1 MKQAGLE
8 DILPLTPL
16 QEGLLFHGLYN
27 PEAQDVYVSQHVLE
41 IAGPVDTAAL
51 RSAVDALLARH
62 TSLRVGFRHEGLT
75 TPVQIVPRSVRAPWH
90 EEDLTGLP
98 DDAARHAR
106 AEALLRADREKRFD
120 LSAPP
125 LVRFALL
132 RLADRR
138 YRFSL
143 TFHHLLLDGWS
154 LSVALHELFALY
166 ADGGDARALPPVTPY
181 RAFLGWLARQDR
193 DTARTAWADALSDLD
208 EPSLVAAGRTRSDD
222 AVAER
227 VTLALTQEQTER
239 LTARARELG
248 LTVST
253 LVQGAW
259 SLLLSRI
266 LGSDDVVFGVTVSGR
281 PPEIPGIESMV
292 GLFINTVPL
301 RVRVRPAEPVGQLLQ
316 RLHRTQLGLLAH
328 QHLGL
333 TEIQQ
338 AAGLPELF
346 DTMVVF
352 ENYPHDV
359 GRSASAAS
367 PSQDP
372 SAEAGSRTG
381 AAPSEAVQ
389 VVGQSTSDRSH
400 YPLTLVALPGTTMRF
415 RLDHRPDVYDTSA
428 AEELM
433 QRFVRVL
440 GAVVGEPSVPVGRV
454 EVLSA
459 EERAA
464 LLPAPASG
472 ASVVPL
478 DAGVTLVSWFARQVV
493 LSPEAVAVSCDGVAL
508 SYGELDGRANRLA
521 RLLVERGAGA
531 ERLVAVALERS
542 VDLVVAL
549 LAVVKAGA
557 GYVPVDPSYPAERI
571 AYVLKDA
578 APALLVTTR
587 QALPEQVG
595 DLDTVVLDD
604 PETVTDLAARS
615 AGVLADVVVRAEHPA
630 YVIYTSGSTGRPKGV
645 VVSHGQ
651 VVRLFTRTR
660 DWFGFGADDVWTLF
674 HSYAFDFS
682 VWELWGPLLHGGR
695 LVVVPF
701 TVSRSPADF
710 LALLAGESVTVLN
723 QTPSAFYQ
731 LMQADQENPA
741 LGEGLAL
748 RYVVFGGEALDL
760 GRLSTWYTRH
770 PEAGGGPRLVN
781 MYGITETTVHVTHRA
796 LDAATVAGQGASLIG
811 EPIPD
816 LRLYVLDSA
825 LHPVPAGVTGEMY
838 VAGPG
843 LARGYLNRPGLTAE
857 RFVADP
863 YGAPGTRMYRSGD
876 LARRHTDG
884 ELEYLG
890 RADDQ
895 VKVRGFRIEL
905 GEIQTALV
913 QHPAVTQAAVIVRED
928 RLIAYTTGETVPADE
943 LRTHLA
949 QSLPAYMV
957 PSAFVSLDTIPLT
970 ANGKLDRKALPDPD
984 RDSANTS
991 ARAPRTPHEEVLAH
1005 LFADILGLE
1014 RVGIDDSFFD
1024 LGGHSLL
1031 ATRLVSRIRTTLQAE
1046 LSVKDLFDHPTVS
1059 GLARGLA
1066 VTPGARTALTA
1077 GPRPDRIPLSHAQ
1090 RRLWFL
1096 QKLEQ
1101 STYLYNISTAVR
1113 LRGELDHEA
1122 LERALQD
1129 VTARHESLRTVFLED
1144 AEGPHQ
1150 VVLDGAGTRPE
1161 LLRVRVSAT
1170 ELAERVTEASRY
1182 EFDLTAEIPLRV
1194 WSFELSPTEHVLLVL
1209 VHHIAS
1215 DGWSMGPLARDLAT
1229 AYQARLRGRAPE
1241 WEPLPLQY
1249 PDYALWQHEVLGSA
1263 DDPDSAVSRQLDHW
1277 RRTLA
1282 GLPEELELP
1291 TDRSRPALPT
1301 FRGDTVELDIPADLH
1316 AAARA
1321 LAAERNVTVFMVVQA
1336 ALATLLS
1343 RMGAGSDIPLGTP
1356 VAGRTDSAVEDLV
1369 GFFVN
1374 TLVLRTDVSGN
1385 PRFRELLDRVRRTDL
1400 EAFAHQDVPFE
1411 RLVEVLNPERALAR
1425 HPLFQTALSWNTT
1438 AVALDLPGLA
1448 TDGQPV
1454 DAGTAK
1460 FDLNFGLAEHRSPD
1474 GEPAG
1479 ISGRI
1484 EYSLDL
1490 FDRETVAGLA
1500 DKLVR
1505 LLAAAVAA
1513 PERRV
1518 GEFELLSAAERQ
1530 RVVED
1535 WNATASP
1542 VPALSLPDLFA
1553 AQAARTPDAPAV
1565 ECGEV
1570 RWTYA
1575 ELDARA
1581 DRLARRLMELGV
1593 RAETPVALL
1602 MERSADLVAVLLA
1615 VVRAGGTYVPLHT
1628 GYPTERMRTVLAEAG
1643 APVLVTHG
1651 ALAGHELVDEQ
1662 RAAGV
1667 ALLVCDERP
1676 AADPVAAPPRT
1687 VEPDR
1692 LAYVMYTSGSTGTPK
1707 GVAVTHRDVADLAL
1721 DRGWDV
1727 GAGDRVLMHAPHAFD
1742 ISVYEIWVPL
1752 LRGALVVVAEAGDLD
1767 ALVLDRLVR
1776 ERGIT
1781 HLHLTA
1787 GLFRAMAEDLTD
1799 TFGLVREV
1807 LTGGDVVSAG
1817 AVERVL
1823 EANPRTAV
1831 RHLYG
1836 PTEITLCATGHAVRA
1851 PYRAA
1856 DGLPL
1861 GRPLDNTRVYVLD
1874 AGLHPVP
1881 SGVTG
1886 ELYIAGAG
1894 LARGYAGRPGPT
1906 AERFVADPFGAP
1918 GTRMYRTGDLVR
1930 WNREGRLEFV
1940 GRSDDQVK
1948 IRGFRVEPAEVETVV
1963 ARAPG
1968 VSQAAVV
1975 VREDVPGDKRLV
1987 AYVVPAAEPRPT
1999 AAELHHRVA
2008 ATLPEYMVPTV
2019 VLVEALPLTPNGKL
2033 DRAALPAPS
2042 RGGDGSGA
2050 AVTPQ
2055 EQILCE
2061 LFAQALG
2068 VERVGTEESFFA
2080 LGGHSLLATQLITG
2094 VRGALGL
2101 RVSIRDLFQAPT
2113 VSGLLRHLDA
2123 EGSKSSFSSMLPLR
2137 AGGDG
2142 RAPVFCLHPALGLG
2156 WCYGRLA
2163 AQLPSAL
2170 PVYALQARGLLG
2182 QEAPAESLDAMIDDY
2197 CAQIREVQPEGPYRL
2212 LGWSMGGLLA
2222 HRVATRL
2229 QRVGQ
2234 RVDLLAIVDAY
2245 PPASVRVDWDAAEMV
2260 ARIGEELG
2268 FDVDRVGPG
2277 QEEALLADLRAKGH
2291 PLGHLP
2297 GGDIGAAVRVYVNSS
2312 RLTRNLRP
2320 EAFDGDV
2327 LFFASGTSFAE
2338 DDQVHDVAAWRPYV
2352 TGQITEHVIDHLHE
2366 DLLIEPAA
2374 VTAISDVLVG
2384 HLPADD
2390 TPRAS
2395 GAPRAPRASR

>member
-27 PEAQDVYVSQHVLE
+27 PEAQDVYVSQHVLD
-41 IAGPVDTAAL
+41 IAGPVDGTAL
-51 RSAVDALLARH
+51 RSAVGALLARH

-75 TPVQIVPRSVRAPWH
+75 TPVQIVPRSVETPWH
-90 EEDLTGLP
+90 EADLTGLP

-106 AEALLRADREKRFD
+106 AEELLRADREKRFD

-125 LVRFALL
+125 LVRFTLL

-138 YRFSL
+138 HRFSL

-222 AVAER
+222 TVAER
-227 VTLALTQEQTER
+227 VTVELTRQQTEQ

-259 SLLLSRI
+259 SLLLSRV

-301 RVRVRPAEPVGQLLQ
+301 RVRTRPAEPVGQLLQ
-316 RLHRTQLGLLAH
+316 RLHRTQLDLLPH

-359 GRSASAAS
+359 GRSASSAS
-367 PSQDP
+367 PSQAP
-372 SAEAGSRTG
+372 AAET
-381 AAPSEAVQ
+381 AAPPSDTVQ

-400 YPLTLVALPGTTMRF
+400 YPLTLVALPGATMRF
-415 RLDHRPDVYDTSA
+415 RLDHRPDVYDTAA
-428 AEELM
+428 AEELLR
-433 QRFVRVL
+433 RFVRVL
-440 GAVVGEPSVPVGRV
+440 EAVVGEPSLPVGRV
-454 EVLSA
+454 EVLLPG
-459 EERAA
+459 ERAELVA
-464 LLPAPASG
+464 APAAG
-472 ASVVPL
+472 ASVVPV
-478 DAGVTLVSWFARQVV
+478 DAGVTLVSWFARQVA
-493 LSPEAVAVSCDGVAL
+493 LSPGAVAVSCDGVSL
-508 SYGELDGRANRLA
+508 SYGELDARANRLA
-521 RLLVERGAGA
+521 RLLVEWGAGA

-571 AYVLKDA
+571 AYVLGDA

-587 QALPEQVG
+587 EALPAAQDVP
-595 DLDTVVLDD
+595 TVLLDD
-604 PETVTDLAARS
+604 PATVADLAGRS
-615 AGVLADVVVRAEHPA
+615 GAALSGVVVRAEHPA

-651 VVRLFTRTR
+651 VVRLFTQTES
-660 DWFGFGADDVWTLF
+660 WFSFGSDDVWTLF

-682 VWELWGPLLHGGR
+682 VWELWGPLLYGGR

-710 LALLAGESVTVLN
+710 LALLVAQGVTVLN

-731 LMQADQENPA
+731 LMQAEQENPG
-741 LGEGLAL
+741 LGDGLAL

-760 GRLSTWYTRH
+760 GRLTDWYARH
-770 PEAGGGPRLVN
+770 PESAGGPRLVN

-796 LDAATVAGQGASLIG
+796 LDVATVAGQGASLIG

-816 LRLYVLDSA
+816 LRLYVLDNA
-825 LHPVPAGVTGEMY
+825 LQPVPAGVTGEMY

-843 LARGYLNRPGLTAE
+843 LARGYLNRPGLTGE

-863 YGAPGTRMYRSGD
+863 YGPAGTRMYRTGD
-876 LARRHTDG
+876 LARRHADG

-905 GEIQTALV
+905 GEIQTCLA
-913 QHPAVTQAAVIVRED
+913 QHPAVAQAAVIVRDD
-928 RLIAYTTGETVPADE
+928 RLIAYTTGDTVPADE
-943 LRTHLA
+943 LRTHLT
-949 QSLPAYMV
+949 QTLPAYMI
-957 PSAFVSLDTIPLT
+957 PTAFVPLDAIPLT

-984 RDSANTS
+984 RDTTPTT
-991 ARAPRTPHEEVLAH
+991 ARAPRTPHEEVLCH

-1031 ATRLVSRIRTTLQAE
+1031 ATRLVSRIRTTLHAE

-1059 GLARGLA
+1059 GLARELA

-1077 GPRPDRIPLSHAQ
+1077 RPRPDRIPLSHAQ

-1096 QKLEQ
+1096 QTMER
-1101 STYLYNISTAVR
+1101 SSYLYNISTAVR
-1113 LRGELDHEA
+1113 LRGGLDHEA
-1122 LERALQD
+1122 LASALHD

-1150 VVLDGAGTRPE
+1150 VVLDEAEVRPE
-1161 LLRVRVSAT
+1161 LVRVRVSGA

-1182 EFDLTAEIPLRV
+1182 AFDLTAETPLRV

-1209 VHHIAS
+1209 VHHIAG

-1229 AYQARLRGRAPE
+1229 AYQARLRGHAPD
-1241 WEPLPLQY
+1241 WEPLTLQY

-1263 DDPDSAVSRQLDHW
+1263 DDPDSAVSRQLGFW
-1277 RRTLA
+1277 QRTLA

-1291 TDRSRPALPT
+1291 ADRSRPALPT
-1301 FRGDTVELDIPADLH
+1301 FRGGTVELDIPADLH
-1316 AAARA
+1316 AAAQA

-1336 ALATLLS
+1336 ALAALLS
-1343 RMGAGSDIPLGTP
+1343 RMGAGTDIPLGTP

-1385 PRFRELLDRVRRTDL
+1385 PRFRDLLDRVRRTDL

-1448 TDGQPV
+1448 ADGQPV

-1460 FDLNFGLAEHRSPD
+1460 FDLNFGLAELSSPD
-1474 GEPAG
+1474 GGPAG

-1490 FDRETVAGLA
+1490 FDRETVTGLA

-1513 PERRV
+1513 PDRRV
-1518 GEFELLSAAERQ
+1518 GEFEILSAAERQ

-1535 WNATASP
+1535 WNATATA
-1542 VPALSLPDLFA
+1542 VPALSLPELFA

-1581 DRLARRLMELGV
+1581 DRLARRLVDLGV
-1593 RAETPVALL
+1593 QAETPVALL
-1602 MERSADLVAVLLA
+1602 LERSADLVAVLLA

-1628 GYPTERMRTVLAEAG
+1628 GYPTARMRTVLAEAG
-1643 APVLVTHG
+1643 APVLVTDR
-1651 ALAGHELVDEQ
+1651 ALAGHELVAEQ
-1662 RAAGV
+1662 RAAGT
-1667 ALLVCDERP
+1667 ALLVCDDRP
-1676 AADPVAAPPRT
+1676 GADPVAVLPRT

-1727 GAGDRVLMHAPHAFD
+1727 GEGDRVLMHAPHAFD

-1799 TFGLVREV
+1799 GFGLVREV

-1861 GRPLDNTRVYVLD
+1861 GRPLDNTRVHVLD
-1874 AGLHPVP
+1874 SWLHPVP
-1881 SGVTG
+1881 PGVTG

-1894 LARGYAGRPGPT
+1894 LARGYASRPGPT

-1930 WNREGRLEFV
+1930 WNREGLLEFV

-1968 VSQAAVV
+1968 VTQAAVV

-2008 ATLPEYMVPTV
+2008 AALPEYMVPTV

-2055 EQILCE
+2055 EQVLCE

-2068 VERVGTEESFFA
+2068 LERVGTEESFFA
-2080 LGGHSLLATQLITG
+2080 LGGHSLLATQLIAG
-2094 VRGALGL
+2094 IRKALGL

-2123 EGSKSSFSSMLPLR
+2123 EGSKSSFASMLPLR

-2170 PVYALQARGLLG
+2170 PVYAVQARGLLG
-2182 QEAPAESLDAMIDDY
+2182 QEAPAETLDAMIDDY

-2229 QRVGQ
+2229 QAAGQ

-2245 PPASVRVDWDAAEMV
+2245 PPASTRADWDAAEMV

-2268 FDVDRVGPG
+2268 FDVDRVGPD

-2320 EAFDGDV
+2320 EVFDGDV
-2327 LFFASGTSFAE
+2327 LFFSSGTSFAE
-2338 DDQVHDVAAWRPYV
+2338 DDPVHDVAAWRPYV
-2352 TGQITEHVIDHLHE
+2352 TGGITERVIDHLHE

-2384 HLPADD
+2384 RLPADD

>member
-27 PEAQDVYVSQHVLE
+27 PEAQDVYVSQHVLD
-41 IAGPVDTAAL
+41 IAGPVDGTAL
-51 RSAVDALLARH
+51 RSAVGALLARH

-75 TPVQIVPRSVRAPWH
+75 TPVQIVPRSVETPWH
-90 EEDLTGLP
+90 EADLTGLP

-106 AEALLRADREKRFD
+106 AEELLRADREKRFD

-125 LVRFALL
+125 LVRFTLL

-138 YRFSL
+138 HRFSL

-193 DTARTAWADALSDLD
+193 DTARTAWAGALSDLD

-222 AVAER
+222 TVAER
-227 VTLALTQEQTER
+227 VTVELTRQQTEQ

-259 SLLLSRI
+259 SLLLSRV

-301 RVRVRPAEPVGQLLQ
+301 RVRTRPAEPVGQLLQ
-316 RLHRTQLGLLAH
+316 RLHRTQLDLLPH

-359 GRSASAAS
+359 GRSASSAS
-367 PSQDP
+367 PSQAP
-372 SAEAGSRTG
+372 AAET
-381 AAPSEAVQ
+381 AAPPSDTVQ

-400 YPLTLVALPGTTMRF
+400 YPLTLVALPGATMRF
-415 RLDHRPDVYDTSA
+415 RLDHRPDVYDTAA
-428 AEELM
+428 AEELLR
-433 QRFVRVL
+433 RFVRVL
-440 GAVVGEPSVPVGRV
+440 EAVVGEPSLPVGRV
-454 EVLSA
+454 EVLSPQ
-459 EERAA
+459 ERAELVA
-464 LLPAPASG
+464 APAASG
-472 ASVVPL
+472 STLPV
-478 DAGVTLVSWFARQVV
+478 DAGETLVSWFARQAAV
-493 LSPEAVAVSCDGVAL
+493 SPGAVAVSCDGVSL
-508 SYGELDGRANRLA
+508 SYGELDARANRLA

-571 AYVLKDA
+571 AYVLDDA

-587 QALPEQVG
+587 EALPEQVG
-595 DLDTVVLDD
+595 DVDTVLLDD
-604 PETVTDLAARS
+604 PATVADLAGRS
-615 AGVLADVVVRAEHPA
+615 ADALADVVVRAEHPA

-651 VVRLFTRTR
+651 VVRLFTQTES
-660 DWFGFGADDVWTLF
+660 WFGFGADDVWTLF

-682 VWELWGPLLHGGR
+682 VWELWGPLLYGGR

-710 LALLAGESVTVLN
+710 LALLVAQGVTVLN

-731 LMQADQENPA
+731 LMQADQENPG
-741 LGEGLAL
+741 LGDGLAL
-748 RYVVFGGEALDL
+748 RHVVFGGEALDL
-760 GRLSTWYTRH
+760 GRLTAWYARH
-770 PEAGGGPRLVN
+770 PESAGGPGLVN

-796 LDAATVAGQGASLIG
+796 LDADTVAGQAASLIG
-811 EPIPD
+811 EPIQD
-816 LRLYVLDSA
+816 LRLYVLDNA
-825 LHPVPAGVTGEMY
+825 LQPVPAGVSGEMY
-838 VAGPG
+838 VAGAG
-843 LARGYLNRPGLTAE
+843 LARGYLNRPALTAE

-863 YGAPGTRMYRSGD
+863 YGPAGTRMYRTGD
-876 LARRHTDG
+876 LARRHADG

-905 GEIQTALV
+905 GEIQTCLA
-913 QHPAVTQAAVIVRED
+913 QHPAVTQAAVIVRDD
-928 RLIAYTTGETVPADE
+928 RLIAYTTGDTVPADE
-943 LRTHLA
+943 LRTHLT
-949 QSLPAYMV
+949 QTLPAYMI
-957 PSAFVSLDTIPLT
+957 PAAFVALDAIPLT

-984 RDSANTS
+984 RDTTTVSS
-991 ARAPRTPHEEVLAH
+991 RAPRTPHEEVLCH

-1031 ATRLVSRIRTTLQAE
+1031 ATRLVSRIRTTLHAE

-1059 GLARGLA
+1059 GLARELA

-1077 GPRPDRIPLSHAQ
+1077 RPRPDRIPLSHAQ

-1096 QKLEQ
+1096 QTMER
-1101 STYLYNISTAVR
+1101 SSYLYNISTAVR
-1113 LRGELDHEA
+1113 LRGGLDHEA
-1122 LERALQD
+1122 LASALHD

-1150 VVLDGAGTRPE
+1150 VVLDEAEVRPE
-1161 LLRVRVSAT
+1161 LVRVRVSGA

-1182 EFDLTAEIPLRV
+1182 AFDLTAETPLRV

-1209 VHHIAS
+1209 VHHIAG

-1229 AYQARLRGRAPE
+1229 AYQARLGGHAPD
-1241 WEPLPLQY
+1241 WEPLTLQY

-1263 DDPDSAVSRQLDHW
+1263 DDPDSAVSRQLGFW
-1277 RRTLA
+1277 QRTLA

-1291 TDRSRPALPT
+1291 ADRSRPALPT

-1316 AAARA
+1316 AAART

-1336 ALATLLS
+1336 ALAALLS
-1343 RMGAGSDIPLGTP
+1343 RMGAGTDIPLGTP

-1385 PRFRELLDRVRRTDL
+1385 PRFRDLLDRVRRTDL

-1438 AVALDLPGLA
+1438 AVALDLQGLA
-1448 TDGQPV
+1448 ADGQPV

-1460 FDLNFGLAEHRSPD
+1460 FDLNFGLAELRSPD
-1474 GEPAG
+1474 GGPAG

-1490 FDRETVAGLA
+1490 FDRETVTGLA

-1513 PERRV
+1513 PDRRV
-1518 GEFELLSAAERQ
+1518 GEFEILSAAERQ
-1530 RVVED
+1530 HVVED
-1535 WNATASP
+1535 WNATATA
-1542 VPALSLPDLFA
+1542 VPALSLPELFA

-1581 DRLARRLMELGV
+1581 DRLARRLVDLGV

-1602 MERSADLVAVLLA
+1602 LERSADLVAVLLA

-1628 GYPTERMRTVLAEAG
+1628 GYPTARMRTVLAEAG
-1643 APVLVTHG
+1643 APVLVTDR

-1662 RAAGV
+1662 RAAGT
-1667 ALLVCDERP
+1667 ALLVCDDRP
-1676 AADPVAAPPRT
+1676 GADPVAVLPRT

-1727 GAGDRVLMHAPHAFD
+1727 GEGDRVLMHAPHAFD

-1787 GLFRAMAEDLTD
+1787 GLFRAMAEDLTNG
-1799 TFGLVREV
+1799 FGLVREV

-1861 GRPLDNTRVYVLD
+1861 GRPLDNTRVHVLD
-1874 AGLHPVP
+1874 SWLHPVP
-1881 SGVTG
+1881 PGVTG

-1894 LARGYAGRPGPT
+1894 LARGYASRPGPT

-1930 WNREGRLEFV
+1930 WNREGLLEFV

-2008 ATLPEYMVPTV
+2008 AELPEYMVPTV

-2055 EQILCE
+2055 EQVLCE

-2068 VERVGTEESFFA
+2068 LERVGTEESFFA
-2080 LGGHSLLATQLITG
+2080 LGGHSLLATQLIAG
-2094 VRGALGL
+2094 IRKALGL

-2170 PVYALQARGLLG
+2170 PVYAVQARGLLG
-2182 QEAPAESLDAMIDDY
+2182 QEAPAETLDAMIDDY

-2229 QRVGQ
+2229 QAAGQ

-2245 PPASVRVDWDAAEMV
+2245 PPASTRADWDAAEMV

-2268 FDVDRVGPG
+2268 FDVDRVGPD
-2277 QEEALLADLRAKGH
+2277 QEEALLTDLRAKGH

-2297 GGDIGAAVRVYVNSS
+2297 GGDIGAAVRVYVNST

-2320 EAFDGDV
+2320 EVFDGDV
-2327 LFFASGTSFAE
+2327 LFFSSGTSFAE
-2338 DDQVHDVAAWRPYV
+2338 DDPVHDVAAWRPYV
-2352 TGQITEHVIDHLHE
+2352 TGGITERVIDHLHE

-2374 VTAISDVLVG
+2374 ITAISDVLVG
-2384 HLPADD
+2384 RLPADD

>member
-27 PEAQDVYVSQHVLE
+27 PEAQDVYVSQHILD
-41 IAGPVDTAAL
+41 IAGPVDGTAL
-51 RSAVDALLARH
+51 RSAVGALLARH

-75 TPVQIVPRSVRAPWH
+75 TPVQIVPRSVETPWH
-90 EEDLTGLP
+90 EADLTGLP

-106 AEALLRADREKRFD
+106 AEELLRADREKRFD

-125 LVRFALL
+125 LVRFTLL

-138 YRFSL
+138 HRFSL

-154 LSVALHELFALY
+154 LSVVLHELFALY

-193 DTARTAWADALSDLD
+193 DTARTAWTDALSDLD
-208 EPSLVAAGRTRSDD
+208 GPSLVAAGRTRSDD
-222 AVAER
+222 TVAER
-227 VTLALTQEQTER
+227 VTVELTRQQTEQ

-259 SLLLSRI
+259 SLLLSRV

-301 RVRVRPAEPVGQLLQ
+301 RVRTRPAEPVGQLLQ
-316 RLHRTQLGLLAH
+316 RLHRTQLDLLPH

-338 AAGLPELF
+338 AAELPELF

-359 GRSASAAS
+359 GRSVSSTS
-367 PSQDP
+367 PSQAP
-372 SAEAGSRTG
+372 A
-381 AAPSEAVQ
+381 AAPSDTVE

-415 RLDHRPDVYDTSA
+415 RLDHRPDVYGTAA

-433 QRFVRVL
+433 RRFVRVL
-440 GAVVGEPSVPVGRV
+440 EAVVGEPSVPVGRV
-454 EVLSA
+454 EVLLP
-459 EERAA
+459 EERAE
-464 LLPAPASG
+464 LLAAPAASG
-472 ASVVPL
+472 SALPV
-478 DAGVTLVSWFARQVV
+478 DAGVTLVSWFARQVA
-493 LSPEAVAVSCDGVAL
+493 LSPGAVAVSCDGVSL
-508 SYGELDGRANRLA
+508 SYGELDARANRLA

-542 VDLVVAL
+542 ADLVVAL

-571 AYVLKDA
+571 AYVLDDA

-587 QALPEQVG
+587 EALPEQVG
-595 DLDTVVLDD
+595 DVPTILLDD
-604 PETVTDLAARS
+604 PVTVADLAGRS
-615 AGVLADVVVRAEHPA
+615 ADALADVVVRAEDPA

-651 VVRLFTRTR
+651 VVRLFTQTES
-660 DWFGFGADDVWTLF
+660 WFSFGPQDVWTLF

-682 VWELWGPLLHGGR
+682 VWELWGPLLYGGR

-710 LALLAGESVTVLN
+710 LALLVAQGVTVLN

-741 LGEGLAL
+741 LGDGLAL

-760 GRLSTWYTRH
+760 GRLSAWYARH
-770 PEAGGGPRLVN
+770 PEAAGGPRLVN

-796 LDAATVAGQGASLIG
+796 LDADTVAGQAASLIG

-816 LRLYVLDSA
+816 LRLYVLDNA
-825 LHPVPAGVTGEMY
+825 LQPVPAGVSGEMY

-843 LARGYLNRPGLTAE
+843 LARGYLNRPALTGE

-863 YGAPGTRMYRSGD
+863 YGPAGTRMYRSGD
-876 LARRHTDG
+876 LARRRADG

-905 GEIQTALV
+905 GEIQTALA
-913 QHPAVTQAAVIVRED
+913 QHPAVTQAAVIVRDD
-928 RLIAYTTGETVPADE
+928 RLIAYTTGDTVPADE
-943 LRTHLA
+943 LRTHLT
-949 QSLPAYMV
+949 QTLPAYMI
-957 PSAFVSLDTIPLT
+957 PAAFVTLDAIPLT

-984 RDSANTS
+984 RDTAPASS
-991 ARAPRTPHEEVLAH
+991 RAPRTPHEEVLCH

-1031 ATRLVSRIRTTLQAE
+1031 ATRLVSRIRTTLRAE

-1059 GLARGLA
+1059 GLARELA

-1077 GPRPDRIPLSHAQ
+1077 RPRPGRIPLSHAQ

-1096 QKLEQ
+1096 QTMER
-1101 STYLYNISTAVR
+1101 SSYLYNISTAVR
-1113 LRGELDHEA
+1113 LRGGLDHEA
-1122 LERALQD
+1122 LAAALHD

-1150 VVLDGAGTRPE
+1150 VVLDEAEARPE
-1161 LLRVRVSAT
+1161 LVRARVSGA

-1182 EFDLTAEIPLRV
+1182 AFDLTAETPLRV

-1209 VHHIAS
+1209 VHHIAG

-1229 AYQARLRGRAPE
+1229 AYQARLQGRAPE
-1241 WEPLPLQY
+1241 WEPLTLQY

-1263 DDPDSAVSRQLDHW
+1263 DDPDSAVSRQLGFW
-1277 RRTLA
+1277 QRALA

-1291 TDRSRPALPT
+1291 ADRSRPAVPT
-1301 FRGDTVELDIPADLH
+1301 FRGATVELDIPAGLH
-1316 AAARA
+1316 AAARS

-1336 ALATLLS
+1336 ALAALLS
-1343 RMGAGSDIPLGTP
+1343 RMGAGTDIPLGTP

-1385 PRFRELLDRVRRTDL
+1385 PRFRDLLDRVRRTDL

-1448 TDGQPV
+1448 ADGQPV

-1479 ISGRI
+1479 IRGRI

-1490 FDRETVAGLA
+1490 FDRETVTGLA
-1500 DKLVR
+1500 DRLVR

-1513 PERRV
+1513 PDRRV
-1518 GEFELLSAAERQ
+1518 GEFEILSAAERQ

-1535 WNATASP
+1535 WNATATATA
-1542 VPALSLPDLFA
+1542 VPALSLPELFA
-1553 AQAARTPDAPAV
+1553 ARAVRTPDAPAV

-1581 DRLARRLMELGV
+1581 DRLARRLVDLGV

-1628 GYPTERMRTVLAEAG
+1628 GYPTARMRTVLTEAG
-1643 APVLVTHG
+1643 APVLVTDR

-1662 RAAGV
+1662 RAAGT
-1667 ALLVCDERP
+1667 ALLVCDDLP
-1676 AADPVAAPPRT
+1676 AADPVAALPRA

-1707 GVAVTHRDVADLAL
+1707 GVAVTHRDVVDLVL

-1727 GAGDRVLMHAPHAFD
+1727 GEGDRVLMHAPHAFD

-1799 TFGLVREV
+1799 GFGLVREV

-1823 EANPRTAV
+1823 EANPRTVV

-1861 GRPLDNTRVYVLD
+1861 GRPLDNTRVHVLD
-1874 AGLHPVP
+1874 SGLHPVP
-1881 SGVTG
+1881 PGVTG

-1894 LARGYAGRPGPT
+1894 LARGYASRPGPT

-1930 WNREGRLEFV
+1930 WNPEGLLEFV

-2008 ATLPEYMVPTV
+2008 AALPEYMVPTV

-2055 EQILCE
+2055 EQVLCE

-2068 VERVGTEESFFA
+2068 LERVGTEESFFA

-2094 VRGALGL
+2094 IRGALGL

-2123 EGSKSSFSSMLPLR
+2123 GGSKSSFASMLPLR

-2170 PVYALQARGLLG
+2170 PVYAVQARGLLG
-2182 QEAPAESLDAMIDDY
+2182 QEAPAETLDAMIDDY

-2229 QRVGQ
+2229 QAAGQ

-2245 PPASVRVDWDAAEMV
+2245 PPASTRADWDAAEMV

-2268 FDVDRVGPG
+2268 FDVDRVDPD

-2320 EAFDGDV
+2320 EVFDGDV
-2327 LFFASGTSFAE
+2327 LFFSSGTSFAE
-2338 DDQVHDVAAWRPYV
+2338 DDPVHDVAAWRPYV
-2352 TGQITEHVIDHLHE
+2352 TGGITERVIDHLHE

-2384 HLPADD
+2384 RLPADG